1 MAPGA
6 VQLNILAWNKRFE
19 QYVKNGQPEKVM
31 RLFQQLQQEGISPNK
46 FTCLQVINSC
56 ASLRALGNSRLVH
69 EQLVQSGWESDVFL
83 GSSLINMYAKC
94 WSIEDAQRVFNK
106 IPAQDV
112 ITCTAMILG
121 HVECGEGQK
130 ALQLF

>member
-31 RLFQQLQQEGISPNK
+31 QLFQQLQQEGISVNK
-46 FTCLQVINSC
+46 FTFLQVINAC
-56 ASLRALGNSRLVH
+56 ASLRALGNGRLVH

-94 WSIEDAQRVFNK
+94 GSIEDAHRVFNK
-106 IPAQDV
+106 IPAQDL
-112 ITCTAMILG
+112 ITRTAMILG
-121 HVECGEGQK
+121 HVKCGQGQK
-130 ALQLF
+130 ALELF

>member
-19 QYVKNGQPEKVM
+19 HYVKNGQPEKVM
-31 RLFQQLQQEGISPNK
+31 QLFQELQQEGIGPNK
-46 FTCLQVINSC
+46 FTFLQVINASV
-56 ASLRALGNSRLVH
+56 SLRALGNDRLVH

-94 WSIEDAQRVFNK
+94 GSIEDVFNK

-112 ITCTAMILG
+112 ITWTAMILG
-121 HVECGEGQK
+121 HVKCGQCQK
-130 ALQLF
+130 ALELF